1 MELADGLYDQP
12 EVTDVDPTVGAHV
25 TSLIS
30 ALGGP
35 DHSLP
40 NHPYV
45 LGDDALACLKDLKR
59 WIKAYDEKLN
69 RLDVARTISKTSLV
83 TEDLLQILTD
93 WEASRTRCTM
103 NEFRTALACLELVVP
118 LTWPLQL
125 EGLRNTMATNK
136 HKSHVERAQR
146 LYKHSIIN
154 HPTQKVL
161 RAVACIALP
170 SISLTPRDRTPRD
183 EGIIRLVLYFF
194 RNIAMIDST
203 SDSDLDEGLTATIL
217 AFAQQSIFDLINALG
232 SGVSDVLK
240 VIDLQ
245 LLELVFQ
252 IVKGIDPDTLHCKP
266 SEFITKQAQSTLSWL
281 RLENGSEVK
290 SKVTATRH
298 NRFGTMTSLVVA
310 DKRRLTVSGQQ
321 ALEDSGSAMDKLDK
335 LKKWRRPPGGFRRTN
350 NDLQK
355 KTLISGDAQ
364 KALAN
369 FVDEFLDSAFNPLFI
384 SIRKEI
390 ERESSRVED
399 HHEEQFLYLVSWFL
413 SAELVRQRTTPNADN
428 GFALVAGVLDQQS
441 LVTVTKLLRT
451 AVENKHMRK
460 LGYAMHCFKQIIL
473 LTSAM
478 SSSDVETNQ
487 EIAENMISRLFY
499 EEATLDLLASLPN
512 VLHGTSV
519 SLMAACCDLVYM
531 VLKVLESYSKQN
543 NHLYIRG
550 KKRRSRKPKSSK
562 SPDDTN
568 DRGYTMLSS
577 DEDDSIAHQQST
589 ERYFEFARFE
599 QQFFTQNCIDMFR
612 SVLATYA
619 DLSDQQIKRI
629 IAFFHRIFFKRE
641 EEVLLYR
648 LDFMLV
654 LHRCLDP
661 REGISNSNS
670 ARKEVQLFM
679 NHYVRKLAKALV
691 DRPALYV
698 ELLFTKMPD
707 TLFFLKYGHDEEKHL
722 KRKREKTKVAVDK
735 NRESGSEDID
745 AMSIIDDRSDSANLD
760 GGDDGCDIGDVE
772 NGTDD
777 GVKRTNRAKRA
788 IKKSSKKSGEK
799 RSKRVRQKSDDESP
813 SARHAKT
820 PKVYLSKEYVT
831 DSDVDDEEVG
841 VLAPEPESV
850 IEYDE
855 AVEVLAR
862 GTKTSSREI
871 RVDVEVD
878 AGSAEDVSN
887 PDVDDGRN
895 HSESDSSESESDSS
909 SSRSGGATQ
918 TVSGDQQNEEQSD
931 EENDETIGLTQ
942 SSTDMQD
949 IPGSAGA

>member
-1 MELADGLYDQP
+1 MEVADSLYDQP

-69 RLDVARTISKTSLV
+69 RLDVARAISKTSLV

-93 WEASRTRCTM
+93 WEVSRTQCTM
-103 NEFRTALACLELVVP
+103 NEFRTALACLELLVP

-161 RAVACIALP
+161 QAVACVALP

-194 RNIAMIDST
+194 RNIAMIEST
-203 SDSDLDEGLTATIL
+203 SDSILDEGLTAAIL
-217 AFAQQSIFDLINALG
+217 AFAQQNIFDLINALG

-266 SEFITKQAQSTLSWL
+266 SKSFVTKQAQSTLSWL
-281 RLENGSEVK
+281 RVENESEIK
-290 SKVTATRH
+290 SKVAATRH

-310 DKRRLTVSGQQ
+310 DKTRLTVSGQQ

-413 SAELVRQRTTPNADN
+413 SAELARQRTIPNADH
-428 GFALVAGVLDQQS
+428 GFGLVAGVLDQQS

-460 LGYAMHCFKQIIL
+460 LGYAMHCLKQIIL

-478 SSSDVETNQ
+478 SSTDVETNQ

-512 VLHGTSV
+512 VLHGASV
-519 SLMAACCDLVYM
+519 SLMAACCELVYM
-531 VLKVLESYSKQN
+531 VLKILESYSKQN
-543 NHLYIRG
+543 THLYIRG
-550 KKRRSRKPKSSK
+550 KKKRTRRPKSSN

-568 DRGYTMLSS
+568 DKGYAVLSS
-577 DEDDSIAHQQST
+577 DEDDTLAHQQSK

-599 QQFFTQNCIDMFR
+599 RKFFTQNCIDMFR

-629 IAFFHRIFFKRE
+629 IAFFHRIFFKHE

-661 REGISNSNS
+661 RVGISHSNS
-670 ARKEVQLFM
+670 ARKEVELFM

-691 DRPALYV
+691 ERPALYV

-722 KRKREKTKVAVDK
+722 KRKREKTKLAGDR
-735 NRESGSEDID
+735 NRESGSEDD
-745 AMSIIDDRSDSANLD
+745 HAMSIIDDRSDND
-760 GGDDGCDIGDVE
+760 NVDVGGGDDVAKVA
-772 NGTDD
+772 DD

-788 IKKSSKKSGEK
+788 IKKSSMKPEKK
-799 RSKRVRQKSDDESP
+799 RSKRVREKSDDESL
-813 SARHAKT
+813 SSRHAKP

-841 VLAPEPESV
+841 VLAPDPESV
-850 IEYDE
+850 IFYDE
-855 AVEVLAR
+855 DVDVLDR
-862 GTKTSSREI
+862 GTITSSRVV

-878 AGSAEDVSN
+878 ADSAEDVSN
-887 PDVDDGRN
+887 PDVDDGRDD
-895 HSESDSSESESDSS
+895 SESDIGESERDRSS
-909 SSRSGGATQ
+909 SSSSGGATQ
-918 TVSGDQQNEEQSD
+918 TVGGDQQNEGQMRK
-931 EENDETIGLTQ
+931 NDESQGEDDLE
-942 SSTDMQD
+942 
-949 IPGSAGA
+949 A